1 MKTTSPFLHKENS
14 IKIIKMKE
22 ILFMMILSINQII
35 MFKLMNIFMMINL
48 EILIFKRILKF
59 KILQILKVKI

>member
-14 IKIIKMKE
+14 IKMKE
-22 ILFMMILSINQII
+22 ILFMMNLSINQII
-35 MFKLMNIFMMINL
+35 MFKLMNIFIMINL

-59 KILQILKVKI
+59 KIL